1 MSLQMT
7 LGLTLNA
14 ISLPGSGDGHSP
26 SGLQDGQTIAPCGQ
40 VAAPVNLS
48 ARQAKEAG
56 LLTSGTYGQ
65 RSFGS
70 SASVALRQSL
80 ASRLHQRMA
89 SDGGILFR
97 LTWKER
103 VTPAGQTI
111 YALRASGHSTS
122 GKDSTGWQTPTVQD
136 GNGRDRHNQRGG
148 GITLSLLGESRL
160 APWPTPVANDDDRT
174 PEAHLAM
181 KQRMGERDGTGSNR
195 TQITSL
201 QVMAKTVAPWPTP
214 NTMDTIDREHM
225 RPSRAATGRQT
236 GYLSE
241 AIADYAAPASW
252 ATPAARDYR
261 SPLATEEHH
270 QKRAKRLNGKPLSE
284 QAHTLAS
291 WPTPKVQNA
300 NAPGEHGQGGQDL
313 QTVASGT
320 TQSGSPVQTGN
331 RGQLNPAFSRWLQGY
346 PVEWD
351 IAAILAHRQRKTRQ
365 KGG

>member
-1 MSLQMT
+1 MSFQMT
-7 LGLTLNA
+7 LGLTVNA
-14 ISLPGSGDGHSP
+14 ISLPESGDGHSP
-26 SGLQDGQTIAPCGQ
+26 SGLQDGPTIAPCGQ
-40 VAAPVNLS
+40 VAPPVNLS

-80 ASRLHQRMA
+80 VSKLHQRMD

-111 YALRASGHSTS
+111 YALRGLPQSPKSQLTLLMNLLEKHLRSCSEMYPVVRPIFVSAF
-122 GKDSTGWQTPTVQD
+122 TGWQTPTVQD

-160 APWPTPVANDDDRT
+160 APWPTPNVPNGGRS
-174 PEAHLAM
+174 P
-181 KQRMGERDGTGSNR
+181 QDGKVSSTGQSENGKR
-195 TQITSL
+195 QVDL
-201 QVMAKTVAPWPTP
+201 QMAARLAPWPTP

-241 AIADYAAPASW
+241 AIADYAAPA
-252 ATPAARDYR
+252 P
-261 SPLATEEHH
+261 
-270 QKRAKRLNGKPLSE
+270 
-284 QAHTLAS
+284 
-291 WPTPKVQNA
+291 WPTPKAQNA
-300 NAPGEHGQGGQDL
+300 NAPGEHGNGGQDL
-313 QTVASGT
+313 QTVAHGT
-320 TQSGSPVQTGN
+320 TPSGSPAPTEK

-351 IAAILAHRQRKTRQ
+351 IAAILARRQRKTRQ